1 MSDMQQIDYIKA
13 ALVIIDPQ
21 NCFMDIPDMP
31 LSVVGATADMAR
43 LQNHVRHY
51 IPAGLYEQVYIT
63 LDTHPAD
70 HISHA
75 VRWVDQNG
83 NHPAPFTIITPDDFK
98 AGIWRA
104 TDPADQAWQGEYLR
118 RLTRLHCI
126 WPVHGQKG
134 QSEQWIYYPLWRV
147 IHEMGNPNGSPGLD
161 EYVQFNYV
169 EKGMHRD
176 VEQFGVFGADVP
188 FPGAPETDINLELI
202 REISRHPEIVFA
214 GEASSHCVMDSV
226 NQFLANVPEA
236 DWKKVVVLRD
246 CMSPVPQPPGGPD
259 FPAMAEFWFA
269 GLQTKGVRVM
279 KVADYE
285 VSKLAA

>member
-1 MSDMQQIDYIKA
+1 MSVMTQSDYTKA

-21 NCFMDIPDMP
+21 NCFMDIPGMP

-43 LQNHVRHY
+43 LASHMRKHIRQ
-51 IPAGLYEQVYIT
+51 GLYEQVYVT
-63 LDTHPAD
+63 LDTHPLD

-75 VRWVDQNG
+75 MRWVDQNG
-83 NHPAPFTIITPDDFK
+83 NHPALFTIITSDEYE
-98 AGIWRA
+98 AGMWCA
-104 TDPADQAWQGEYLR
+104 SADADQIWQGEYLK
-118 RLTRLHCI
+118 RLSRPHCI

-134 QSEQWIYYPLWRV
+134 QIEHGICYELGSS

-161 EYVQFNYV
+161 EYVPFTYV
-169 EKGMHRD
+169 EKGMHRE

-188 FPGAPETDINLELI
+188 YPGAPETDINQSLI
-202 REISRHPEIVFA
+202 DDINRYSEIVFT

-236 DWKKVVVLRD
+236 DWSKVVVLRD

-269 GLQTKGVRVM
+269 GLETKGVRVVN
-279 KVADYE
+279 VADYE

>member
-1 MSDMQQIDYIKA
+1 MSDMAQKNFA
-13 ALVIIDPQ
+13 NAVLVIIDPQ

-43 LQNHVRHY
+43 LADHLRSSLLSQYGR
-51 IPAGLYEQVYIT
+51 VYIT
-63 LDTHPAD
+63 LDTHPSD

-75 VRWVDQNG
+75 VRWVDAQG
-83 NHPAPFTIITPDDFK
+83 NHPAVFTIITSADYE
-98 AGIWRA
+98 AGVWRA
-104 TDPADQAWQGEYLR
+104 ALPSDQSWQGEYLHH
-118 RLTRLHCI
+118 LTRPHCI

-134 QSEQWIYYPLWRV
+134 SLEWHLCNEISSVLNDYLTGRGPDPFEHKV
-147 IHEMGNPNGSPGLD
+147 
-161 EYVQFNYV
+161 VYV

-188 FPGAPETDINLELI
+188 YPDAPETNINTKLI
-202 REISRHPEIVFA
+202 REINQYSEVVFA

-226 NQFLANVPEA
+226 NQFLANVPDA

-259 FPAMAEFWFA
+259 FPALATDWFA
-269 GLQTKGVRVM
+269 KLQAKSVRVM
-279 KVADYE
+279 NVADYE
-285 VSKLAA
+285 ATIL